1 MDARVGHTHAE
12 RVLNLDAV
20 IIRATEWAAHIN
32 LGRGALVLRR
42 RVLRFGLVV
51 VAHVVVLPKRALAIG
66 GGKGPARRWS
76 RPGRAINR
84 PAAHQANSATA
95 IPTRISET

>member
-1 MDARVGHTHAE
+1 MDTRVGHTRAD
-12 RVLNLDAV
+12 RVLDLDA
-20 IIRATEWAAHIN
+20 IIICTTERAAHRN
-32 LGRGALVLRR
+32 LGRRALVLRR
-42 RVLRFGLVV
+42 RVLRVGLVV
-51 VAHVVVLPKRALAIG
+51 VAHGVVLPKRALAIG

-84 PAAHQANSATA
+84 PAAHQASSATA